1 MDCSL
6 PGSSVPGIFQA
17 RVLEWGAIAFS
28 DFPALDVSKAFCFI
42 VVLAV
47 VLYMHLG
54 LFSPRPII
62 ERYDSFRELDRI
74 SRLPQ
79 ESIKQSVGCGARE
92 GNGNP
97 LQDSCLEN
105 PMDRGNW

>member
-6 PGSSVPGIFQA
+6 PGSSVHGIFQA

-74 SRLPQ
+74 SSHSAFSRL
-79 ESIKQSVGCGARE
+79 
-92 GNGNP
+92 
-97 LQDSCLEN
+97 L
-105 PMDRGNW
+105 